1 MAQVINTNMG
11 SMNAQRNLSKSQ
23 VSQQSAIQRLS
34 SGLRINSAKDDAAG
48 MSISER
54 MTSQIKGLDQATRNA
69 NDGISLAQTA
79 EGALGEMTNN
89 LQRLR
94 ELAVQ
99 SANATNTTQDRAS
112 IQQEATQLIEE
123 LSKISSTT
131 SFNGSK
137 LLDGSFEKQNFQVG
151 ANAGQ
156 NISVSI
162 GKMTVDKIGAATSA
176 GASSIGDDNAI
187 TKGDLVIN
195 GITIRSSVAADDT
208 ASTDNASASA
218 ISKVAA
224 INSHSAETN
233 VVAKVSNNVAAG
245 SVQSVPATA
254 GNGTMTINGVETA
267 NVGVGAGDVAVNR
280 KSVIDAINAISG
292 QTGVTAV
299 DTGKNETGVDLVA
312 ADGRNIQV
320 SFSGT
325 LDSANTG
332 VTKAGTYEGGFTLQS
347 TNGKPI
353 TVSEGTGSIT
363 HAGMAQGTIA
373 IGDGSVSSVTR
384 ASDAALEGTVNVVA
398 GADFAGV
405 NSESFSVSVSGGKA
419 VNVVMSGNYTTG
431 ADYAAGLQTAIN
443 DALGGDFATVRSV
456 KSDTTAGEEHLQ
468 IMSSERLTFGTP
480 TLSGGGASAAA
491 GLSDLIANTIKVVG
505 GPDQLRD
512 GDLVLNGI
520 AISAA
525 KASDDTVSDTTSASA
540 SKASSGIA
548 IAAAINAQSK
558 QSGVTATTNATEVSS
573 SGTST
578 AGTAGAAGAV
588 YINGHTFSMTLTGDA
603 AKDRDLA
610 VQNFN
615 AIAAQTGVTAQ
626 DTGDSLKLT
635 AADGR
640 NISLVIDTNA
650 AANTATTLNGGYN
663 LVAGFRASDIGLDAS
678 VDGDGV
684 VETDVTAKLNGIAAL
699 APTVTP
705 LSLSDTHK
713 ALSADYA
720 QTTTSKVTLHA
731 AGSFTVSAG
740 INGSEELAKS
750 GFKAGNYGGSA
761 SGQHISDIDLTTVE
775 GANKALTAI
784 DNALSSVST
793 ERSNLGAVQ
802 NRFTSTISNLQTSS
816 DNLTSARSRI
826 QDADFAA
833 ESAALSR
840 AQVLQQAGTAMLA
853 QANQTGQGVLSLLR

>member
-332 VTKAGTYEGGFTLQS
+332 VIKAGTYEGGFTLQS

-384 ASDAALEGTVNVVA
+384 ASDAALEGTVNVAA

-405 NSESFSVSVSGGKA
+405 KSESFSVSVSGGKA
-419 VNVVMSGNYTTG
+419 VNVVMSGTYATG
-431 ADYAAGLQTAIN
+431 AEYAAGLQTAIN
-443 DALGGDFATVRSV
+443 DALGGDFATVNSV
-456 KSDTTAGEEHLQ
+456 KSDTTTGEEHLQ

-491 GLSDLIANTIKVVG
+491 GLSDLIATKVVG

-650 AANTATTLNGGYN
+650 AANTATTVNGGYG
-663 LVAGFRASDIGLDAS
+663 LAAGFRASDIGLDAS
-678 VDGDGV
+678 VAGDGV
-684 VETDVTAKLNGIAAL
+684 VETDVTAKLNGIASG

>member
-384 ASDAALEGTVNVVA
+384 ASDAALEGTVDVAA
-398 GADFAGV
+398 GADFSGAK
-405 NSESFSVSVSGGKA
+405 SESFSVSVSGGKA
-419 VNVVMSGNYTTG
+419 VNVVMSANYTTG

-456 KSDTTAGEEHLQ
+456 KSDTTAAEEYLQ

-650 AANTATTLNGGYN
+650 AANTATTVNGGYN

>member
-384 ASDAALEGTVNVVA
+384 ASDAALEGTVNVA
-398 GADFAGV
+398 GATDFAGV
-405 NSESFSVSVSGGKA
+405 KSESFSVSVSGGKA
-419 VNVVMSGNYTTG
+419 VNVVMSGTYATG

-443 DALGGDFATVRSV
+443 DALGGDFATVNSV
-456 KSDTTAGEEHLQ
+456 KSDTTNGQEHLQ

-491 GLSDLIANTIKVVG
+491 GLSDLIATKVVG

-573 SGTST
+573 SGAST

-640 NISLVIDTNA
+640 NISLVIDTNT
-650 AANTATTLNGGYN
+650 AANTALTTNGGYG
-663 LVAGFRASDIGLDAS
+663 LAAGFRASDIGLDAS
-678 VDGDGV
+678 VAGDGV
-684 VETDVTAKLNGIAAL
+684 VETDVTAKLNGIALAP

-705 LSLSDTHK
+705 LSLSDAHK

>member
-280 KSVIDAINAISG
+280 KSVIDAINAVSG

-373 IGDGSVSSVTR
+373 IGDGSVSSLTR
-384 ASDAALEGTVNVVA
+384 ASDAALEGTVNVA
-398 GADFAGV
+398 TGADFAGV
-405 NSESFSVSVSGGKA
+405 KSESFSVSVSGGKA
-419 VNVVMSGNYTTG
+419 VNVVMSGTYATG

-443 DALGGDFATVRSV
+443 DALGGDFATVNSV
-456 KSDTTAGEEHLQ
+456 KSDTTNGQERLQ

-491 GLSDLIANTIKVVG
+491 GLSDLIATKVVG

-573 SGTST
+573 SGAST

-640 NISLVIDTNA
+640 NISLVIDTNT
-650 AANTATTLNGGYN
+650 AANTALTTNGGYG
-663 LVAGFRASDIGLDAS
+663 LAAGFRASDIGLDAS
-678 VDGDGV
+678 VAGDGV
-684 VETDVTAKLNGIAAL
+684 VETDVTAKLNGIALA

-705 LSLSDTHK
+705 LSLSGAHK

>member
-1 MAQVINTNMG
+1 MAQVINTNIG

-123 LSKISSTT
+123 LSKISSAT

-137 LLDGSFEKQNFQVG
+137 LLDGSFNKQNFQVG

-187 TKGDLVIN
+187 TKGDLVLN

-233 VVAKVSNNVAAG
+233 VIAQVSNNVAAG

-280 KSVIDAINAISG
+280 QSVIDAINAISG

-325 LDSANTG
+325 LDSSNTG

-353 TVSEGTGSIT
+353 TISEGTGSIT
-363 HAGMAQGTIA
+363 HAGLAQGTVA

-384 ASDAALEGTVNVVA
+384 ASDAALEGTVDVA
-398 GADFAGV
+398 TGYDFSGA
-405 NSESFSVSVSGGKA
+405 NSESFTVSVSGGKS
-419 VNVVMSGNYTTG
+419 VNVVMNGTYATG

-443 DALGGDFATVRSV
+443 DALGGDFATVNSV
-456 KSDTTAGEEHLQ
+456 KSDTVNGEEHLQ

-480 TLSGGGASAAA
+480 ALSGGGASAAT
-491 GLSDLIANTIKVVG
+491 GLSELIATKVVG

-558 QSGVTATTNATEVSS
+558 DSGVTATTNATEVSS
-573 SGTST
+573 TGTST
-578 AGTAGAAGAV
+578 AGTEGAKGAV
-588 YINGHTFSMTLTGDA
+588 YINGHTFTMTLTGDQ

-626 DTGDSLKLT
+626 DTGNSLKLT

-650 AANTATTLNGGYN
+650 AANTAATTNGGYG
-663 LVAGFRASDIGLDAS
+663 LAAGFKASDIGLDAS
-678 VDGDGV
+678 VAGDGI
-684 VETDVTAKLNGIAAL
+684 VETDVTAKLNGIAGAT
-699 APTVTP
+699 PTVTP
-705 LSLSDTHK
+705 LALSDAHK

-731 AGSFTVSAG
+731 AGSFTVGAG
-740 INGSEELAKS
+740 INGSEELSKS
-750 GFKAGNYGGSA
+750 GFKVGSYGGSA
-761 SGQHISDIDLTTVE
+761 SGQHISDIDLTTVD
-775 GANKALTAI
+775 GANKAITAI
-784 DNALSSVST
+784 DNALSTVST
-793 ERSNLGAVQ
+793 ERSKLGAVQ

>member
-384 ASDAALEGTVNVVA
+384 ASDAALEGTVNVA
-398 GADFAGV
+398 GATDFAGV
-405 NSESFSVSVSGGKA
+405 KSESFSVSVSGGKA
-419 VNVVMSGNYTTG
+419 VNVVMNGTYATG

-443 DALGGDFATVRSV
+443 DALGGDFATVNSV
-456 KSDTTAGEEHLQ
+456 KSDTTNGQEHLQ

-480 TLSGGGASAAA
+480 TLSGGVGSVAAS
-491 GLSDLIANTIKVVG
+491 LSDLIATKVVG

-573 SGTST
+573 SGAST

-640 NISLVIDTNA
+640 NISLVIDTNT
-650 AANTATTLNGGYN
+650 AANTALTTNGGYG
-663 LVAGFRASDIGLDAS
+663 LAAGFRASDIGLDAS
-678 VDGDGV
+678 VAGDGV
-684 VETDVTAKLNGIAAL
+684 VETDVTAKLNGIALAP

-705 LSLSDTHK
+705 LSLSDAHK

>member
-384 ASDAALEGTVNVVA
+384 ASDAALEGTVNVATPV
-398 GADFAGV
+398 DFAGA

-419 VNVVMSGNYTTG
+419 VNVVMSGTYATG

-443 DALGGDFATVRSV
+443 DALGGDFATVNSV
-456 KSDTTAGEEHLQ
+456 KSDTTNGQEHLQ

-480 TLSGGGASAAA
+480 TLSGGVGSVAAS
-491 GLSDLIANTIKVVG
+491 LSDLIATKVVG

-650 AANTATTLNGGYN
+650 AANTATTVNGGYG
-663 LVAGFRASDIGLDAS
+663 LAAGFRASDIGLDAS
-678 VDGDGV
+678 VAGDGV
-684 VETDVTAKLNGIAAL
+684 VETDVTAKLNGIAGSGG
-699 APTVTP
+699 PTVTP
-705 LSLSDTHK
+705 LSLSDAHK

>member
-1 MAQVINTNMG
+1 MAQVINTNIG

-123 LSKISSTT
+123 LSKISSAT

-137 LLDGSFEKQNFQVG
+137 LLDGSFNKQNFQVG

-187 TKGDLVIN
+187 TKGDLVLN

-233 VVAKVSNNVAAG
+233 VIAQVSNNVAAG

-325 LDSANTG
+325 LDSSNTG

-363 HAGMAQGTIA
+363 HAGLAQGTVA

-384 ASDAALEGTVNVVA
+384 ASDAALEGTVNVSG
-398 GADFAGV
+398 GADFSGV
-405 NSESFSVSVSGGKA
+405 KSESFSVSVSGGKA

-443 DALGGDFATVRSV
+443 DALGGDFATVNSV
-456 KSDTTAGEEHLQ
+456 KSDTVNGEEHLQ

-480 TLSGGGASAAA
+480 ALSGGGASAAT
-491 GLSDLIANTIKVVG
+491 GLSELIATKVVG

-558 QSGVTATTNATEVSS
+558 DSGVTATTNATEVSS
-573 SGTST
+573 TGTST
-578 AGTAGAAGAV
+578 AGTEGAKGAV
-588 YINGHTFSMTLTGDA
+588 YINGHTFTMTLTGDQ

-626 DTGDSLKLT
+626 DTGNSLKLT

-650 AANTATTLNGGYN
+650 AANMAATTDGGYG
-663 LVAGFRASDIGLDAS
+663 LAAGFKASDIGLDAS
-678 VDGDGV
+678 VAGDGI
-684 VETDVTAKLNGIAAL
+684 VETDVTAKLNGIAGTTPA
-699 APTVTP
+699 VTP
-705 LSLSDTHK
+705 LALSDAHK

-731 AGSFTVSAG
+731 AGSFTVGAG
-740 INGSEELAKS
+740 INGSEELSKS
-750 GFKAGNYGGSA
+750 GFKAGSYGGSA
-761 SGQHISDIDLTTVE
+761 SGQHISDIDLTTVD
-775 GANKALTAI
+775 GANKAITAI
-784 DNALSSVST
+784 DNALSTVST

>member
-280 KSVIDAINAISG
+280 KSVIDAINAVSG

-384 ASDAALEGTVNVVA
+384 ASDAALEGTVNVAA

-405 NSESFSVSVSGGKA
+405 KSESFSVSVSGGKA
-419 VNVVMSGNYTTG
+419 VNVVMSGTYATG

-443 DALGGDFATVRSV
+443 DALGGDFATVNSV
-456 KSDTTAGEEHLQ
+456 KSDTTNGQEHLQ

-491 GLSDLIANTIKVVG
+491 GLSDLIATKVVG

-573 SGTST
+573 SGAST

-640 NISLVIDTNA
+640 NISLVIDTNT
-650 AANTATTLNGGYN
+650 AANTALTTNGGYG
-663 LVAGFRASDIGLDAS
+663 LAAGFRASDIGLDAS
-678 VDGDGV
+678 VAGDGV
-684 VETDVTAKLNGIAAL
+684 VETDVTAKLNGIAGSGG
-699 APTVTP
+699 PTVTP
-705 LSLSDTHK
+705 LSLSDAHK

>member
-384 ASDAALEGTVNVVA
+384 ASDAALEGTVNVA
-398 GADFAGV
+398 GAADFAGV
-405 NSESFSVSVSGGKA
+405 KSESFSVSVSGGKA
-419 VNVVMSGNYTTG
+419 VNVVMSGTYATG

-443 DALGGDFATVRSV
+443 DALGGDFATVNSV
-456 KSDTTAGEEHLQ
+456 KSDTTNGQEHLQ

-491 GLSDLIANTIKVVG
+491 GLSDLIATKVVG

-573 SGTST
+573 SGAST

-640 NISLVIDTNA
+640 NISLVIDTNT
-650 AANTATTLNGGYN
+650 AANTALTTNGGYG
-663 LVAGFRASDIGLDAS
+663 LAAGFRASDIGLDAS
-678 VDGDGV
+678 VAGDGV
-684 VETDVTAKLNGIAAL
+684 VETDVTAKLNGIALAP

-705 LSLSDTHK
+705 LSLSDAHK

>member
-384 ASDAALEGTVNVVA
+384 ASDAALEGTVNVA
-398 GADFAGV
+398 GATDFAGV
-405 NSESFSVSVSGGKA
+405 KSESFSVSVSGGKA
-419 VNVVMSGNYTTG
+419 VNVVMNGTYATG

-443 DALGGDFATVRSV
+443 DALGGDFATVNSV
-456 KSDTTAGEEHLQ
+456 KSDTTNGQEHLQ

-480 TLSGGGASAAA
+480 TLSGGVGSVAAS
-491 GLSDLIANTIKVVG
+491 LSDLIATKVVG

-573 SGTST
+573 SGAST

-640 NISLVIDTNA
+640 NISLVIDTNT
-650 AANTATTLNGGYN
+650 AANTALTTQGGYG
-663 LVAGFRASDIGLDAS
+663 LLAGFRASDIGLDAS
-678 VDGDGV
+678 VAGDGV
-684 VETDVTAKLNGIAAL
+684 VETDVTAKLNGIALAP

-705 LSLSDTHK
+705 LSLSDAHK

>member
-384 ASDAALEGTVNVVA
+384 ASDAALEGTVNVA
-398 GADFAGV
+398 TGADFAGV
-405 NSESFSVSVSGGKA
+405 KSESFSVSVSGGKA
-419 VNVVMSGNYTTG
+419 VNVVMNGTYATG

-443 DALGGDFATVRSV
+443 DALGGDFATVNSV
-456 KSDTTAGEEHLQ
+456 KSDTTNGQEHLQ

-480 TLSGGGASAAA
+480 TLSGGVGSVAAS
-491 GLSDLIANTIKVVG
+491 LSDLIATKVVG

-540 SKASSGIA
+540 NKASSGIA

-573 SGTST
+573 SGAST

-640 NISLVIDTNA
+640 NISLVIDTNT
-650 AANTATTLNGGYN
+650 AANTALTTNGGYG
-663 LVAGFRASDIGLDAS
+663 LAAGFRASDIGLDAS
-678 VDGDGV
+678 VAGDGV
-684 VETDVTAKLNGIAAL
+684 VETDVTAKLNGIALAP

-705 LSLSDTHK
+705 LSLSDAHK

>member
-325 LDSANTG
+325 LDSVNTG

-384 ASDAALEGTVNVVA
+384 ASDAALEGTVNVAA

-405 NSESFSVSVSGGKA
+405 KSESFSVSVSGGKA
-419 VNVVMSGNYTTG
+419 VNVVMSGTYATG

-443 DALGGDFATVRSV
+443 DALGGDFATVNSV
-456 KSDTTAGEEHLQ
+456 KSDTTAGHEYLQ

-491 GLSDLIANTIKVVG
+491 GLSDLIATKVVG